1 MENATITQGH
11 KTQSNFHSFLSN
23 VSVSHVNDFEHV
35 ESVLSSLIED
45 SPDDS
50 QDIMPLSHE
59 LRQAITNMED
69 IEDVCFKFNL
79 LSHLKNILLT
89 STHFFYVCI
98 LWNKNLYRFY
108 ILYKML
114 RFISFCKIAEAWIH
128 EINQLFLN
136 LFTVLSLL
144 NNRNLK

>member
-79 LSHLKNILLT
+79 LSHLKNILLA
-89 STHFFYVCI
+89 STHFFMFAFYEIRICTDFIFSIKCCV
-98 LWNKNLYRFY
+98 LY
-108 ILYKML
+108 
-114 RFISFCKIAEAWIH
+114 
-128 EINQLFLN
+128 LFAK
-136 LFTVLSLL
+136 LL
-144 NNRNLK
+144 KLEYMR

>member
-89 STHFFYVCI
+89 LTHFFYVCI
-98 LWNKNLYRFY
+98 LWKNLYRFY

-114 RFISFCKIAEAWIH
+114 RFISFCKIAKAWIH

>member
-89 STHFFYVCI
+89 STHFFMFAFYEIKICTDFIFSIKCCV
-98 LWNKNLYRFY
+98 LY
-108 ILYKML
+108 
-114 RFISFCKIAEAWIH
+114 
-128 EINQLFLN
+128 LFAK
-136 LFTVLSLL
+136 LL
-144 NNRNLK
+144 KLEYMR

>member
-89 STHFFYVCI
+89 STHFFMFAFYEIRICTDFTFSIKCCV
-98 LWNKNLYRFY
+98 LY
-108 ILYKML
+108 
-114 RFISFCKIAEAWIH
+114 
-128 EINQLFLN
+128 LFAK
-136 LFTVLSLL
+136 LL
-144 NNRNLK
+144 KLEYMR

>member
-1 MENATITQGH
+1 MENATITQDH

-89 STHFFYVCI
+89 STHFFMFTFYETRICTDFIFCI
-98 LWNKNLYRFY
+98 KCCVLY
-108 ILYKML
+108 
-114 RFISFCKIAEAWIH
+114 
-128 EINQLFLN
+128 LFAK
-136 LFTVLSLL
+136 LL
-144 NNRNLK
+144 KLEYMR

>member
-89 STHFFYVCI
+89 STHFFMFAFYEIRICTDFIFSIKCCV
-98 LWNKNLYRFY
+98 LY
-108 ILYKML
+108 
-114 RFISFCKIAEAWIH
+114 
-128 EINQLFLN
+128 LFAK
-136 LFTVLSLL
+136 LL
-144 NNRNLK
+144 KLEYMR